1 MDPFSGPGPVGPS
14 RRFVRQFALTGG
26 RAHSVGLD
34 LPIDTLVTL
43 SGAGRERAPM
53 LFAEQADIARRCQAP
68 ISIAEISAHLGV
80 HLGIARVLVSDM
92 VSLGLVDVT
101 TRTGDDVD
109 GPDLFTLERLLD
121 DLQAF

>member
-1 MDPFSGPGPVGPS
+1 MDPAHGSGPARPP

-26 RAHSVGLD
+26 RARSIGLD

-43 SGAGRERAPM
+43 SGPGRERAPM
-53 LFAEQADIARRCQAP
+53 LFAEQAEIAHRCQSA

-101 TRTGDDVD
+101 TRTADEVD